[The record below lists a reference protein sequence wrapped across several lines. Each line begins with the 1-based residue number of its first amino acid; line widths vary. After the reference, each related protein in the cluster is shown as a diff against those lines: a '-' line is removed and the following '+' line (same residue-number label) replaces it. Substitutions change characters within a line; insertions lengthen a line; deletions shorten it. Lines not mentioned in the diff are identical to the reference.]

1 MTRPAAPRSCSLASC
16 SRRAARRRPK
26 SCVSAVQVGWTFT
39 ICEVTIAFIKTHK
52 DIDVAIASKVLG
64 SSLAV
69 ESRTYDAQ
77 VSMLLD
83 DGCFDP
89 AAVEVIKDSFIDMGQ
104 LSQRP
109 TTDQL
114 LTTRFVPVK
123 P

>member
-1 MTRPAAPRSCSLASC
+1 MTRPAALRSRSLASC

-39 ICEVTIAFIKTHK
+39 ICEVTIAFIKT
-52 DIDVAIASKVLG
+52 
-64 SSLAV
+64 
-69 ESRTYDAQ
+69 YDAQ

-109 TTDQL
+109 TIDQL